1 MRLGALEAAI
11 DEWEPPSTNH
21 DLAHAVRLRDRFEA
35 KLALGAAAFDASGLW
50 ELDHATSAT
59 AWLRAHGLT
68 AGDATTLLKTGR
80 LAAAVAPLAD
90 AWLDGR
96 LTGGQIKAIA
106 ANVSEKT
113 TDLFADHAADLL
125 PTLEPLTVRE
135 TGTAMQAWRS
145 RAEALLGGT
154 DDPPEPERSLHLSRT
169 FGGTGELKG
178 SFDSFAT
185 SVLETALRVAAIEDD
200 DATGPRTPA
209 ERRADALVDVC
220 QHFLDH
226 QGVATTTGRR
236 HRPHLNVVIDLDDLD
251 TNAGGGTTLDGHL
264 LDPDTI
270 RVLLCDANIH
280 RVLTDGASTILD
292 YGRSTRT
299 APPAL
304 FTALTLRDG
313 HCRLVDGCD
322 RGPDWCDAH
331 HVVPWEDGG
340 QTTLDNMVLGCSRHH
355 HLLHRQHWRQ
365 HLAPDGT
372 LTITTPDGRTWT
384 THARGTIPFTLAAT
398 A

>member
-1 MRLGALEAAI
+1 MRLGALAAAI
-11 DEWEPPSTNH
+11 DEWDPPSTNH
-21 DLAHAVRLRDRFEA
+21 DLADAVRLRDRFEA
-35 KLALGAAAFDASGLW
+35 KLALGAAAFDTSGAW
-50 ELDHATSAT
+50 ELDHASSAT
-59 AWLRAHGLT
+59 AWLRANGLT
-68 AGDATTLLKTGR
+68 AGDATSLLKVGR
-80 LAAAVAPLAD
+80 LAATVAPLAD
-90 AWLDGR
+90 AWLGGR
-96 LTGGQIKAIA
+96 LTGGQVKAIA
-106 ANVSEKT
+106 ANVSDKT

-135 TGTAMQAWRS
+135 TGTVMQAWRS
-145 RAEALLGGT
+145 RAEALLANS
-154 DDPPEPERSLHLSRT
+154 DDPRPQERSLHLSRT

-185 SVLETALRVAAIEDD
+185 SVLEAALRAAAIEDD
-200 DATGPRTPA
+200 EATGTRTAA

-226 QGVATTTGRR
+226 QHVTTTTGR

-251 TNAGGGTTLDGHL
+251 TNAGGGRTLDGHL
-264 LDPDTI
+264 LDPAAI
-270 RVLLCDANIH
+270 RLLLCDANVH

-313 HCRLVDGCD
+313 HCRLVEGCD
-322 RGPDWCDAH
+322 RGPEWCDAH

-340 QTTLDNMVLGCSRHH
+340 ETALENMVLGCNRHH

-365 HLAPDGT
+365 HIARDGT
-372 LTITTPDGRTWT
+372 LTITTADGRSWT
-384 THARGTIPFTLAAT
+384 TYARGTIPFDLAAT